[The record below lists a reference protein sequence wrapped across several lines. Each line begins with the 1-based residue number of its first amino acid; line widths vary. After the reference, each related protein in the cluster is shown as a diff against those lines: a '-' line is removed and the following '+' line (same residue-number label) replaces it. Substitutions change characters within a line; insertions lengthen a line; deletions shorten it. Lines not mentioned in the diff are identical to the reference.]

1 MKIISPNEIKDN
13 IIELIGKESMLI
25 AAGTEDKYNM
35 MTASW
40 GFMGEMWAA
49 PTVAVVVR
57 PQRYTMEFLND
68 NDLFTLSFLGDSPE
82 IYKICGTMSGRDVNK
97 AELAGLKAEFSEGA
111 PIFKQSR
118 LTLVC
123 KKQYVQRMERDC
135 FVDSAP
141 LKWYP
146 SEDYHYIVMGKI
158 LKVIEE

>member
-1 MKIISPNEIKDN
+1 MKNINPMEIKDN

-25 AAGTEDKYNM
+25 AAGNKDKYNM

-57 PQRYTMEFLND
+57 PQRYTMEFLNN
-68 NDLFTLSFLGDSPE
+68 NDLFTLSFLGNNPE
-82 IYKICGTMSGRDVNK
+82 VYKTCGTMSGRDVNK
-97 AELAGLKAEFSEGA
+97 AELTGLTASFSEGA
-111 PIFKQSR
+111 PVFEQSR
-118 LTLVC
+118 LTIVC
-123 KKQYVQRMERDC
+123 QKQYVQHMEESC
-135 FVDSAP
+135 FTDSAP

-146 SEDYHYIVMGKI
+146 EKDYHYIVMGKI